1 MTIKALEGGRYKVDI
16 RPQGRSGKRVQR
28 IFKKKA
34 DAIAYERS
42 VMLTANSEEWNR
54 ESRDY
59 RSLKDI
65 CDIWWNFIGRNLKY
79 SSKYKTILTRITKD
93 MGNPSVYQIT
103 PKLLARYCSDRLQ
116 SGVKASTINREF
128 NLLMGIFTSLA
139 EIGECSKNNPIKS
152 LGKLKEEKPEMAY
165 LTKSDIEKLLSVMT
179 GDYLRITIL
188 CLSTGARWGEAIQ
201 LRAENLLHGRVTF
214 MKTKNGKHRTVPI
227 SDDVM
232 KAVKV
237 KDSGLLFDVD
247 YVAYRTTLKEV
258 KPDLPHGQAVHVLRH
273 SFAAHF
279 MMNGGN
285 ILTLQK
291 IMGHAS
297 IQQTMTYAHFA
308 PDYLNEAIS
317 CNPLRGGIHIPSTY
331 MECDG
336 AD

>member
-42 VMLTANSEEWNR
+42 VMLTANSSEWSS

-59 RSLKDI
+59 RSLSDI
-65 CDIWWNFIGRNLKY
+65 CDIWWNYKGRNLKY
-79 SSKYKTILTRITKD
+79 SQKYKTITTRIISD
-93 MGNPSVYQIT
+93 MGNPAIYQIT

-128 NLLMGIFTSLA
+128 NLLMGIFTALA

-165 LTKSDIEKLLSVMT
+165 LTRNDIERLLNALS
-179 GDYLRITIL
+179 GDYWRITIL

-201 LRAENLLHGRVTF
+201 LRSENLLHGRVTF

-232 KAVKV
+232 KAVKI

-247 YVAYRTTLKEV
+247 YVAYRTILKEV

-308 PDYLNEAIS
+308 PDYLNEAVL
-317 CNPLRGGIHIPSTY
+317 CNPLKGGIHIPSTDL
-331 MECDG
+331 ECSG
-336 AD
+336 AN